1 MARFSRRASNS
12 APRGASSPCPES
24 EIKGDFR
31 GISPTKRFRT
41 EMEETDDFGH
51 HLDKGVQ
58 PQQAHEGGAKDP
70 TPNNA

>member
-1 MARFSRRASNS
+1 
-12 APRGASSPCPES
+12 
-24 EIKGDFR
+24 
-31 GISPTKRFRT
+31 
-41 EMEETDDFGH
+41 MEETDDFGH